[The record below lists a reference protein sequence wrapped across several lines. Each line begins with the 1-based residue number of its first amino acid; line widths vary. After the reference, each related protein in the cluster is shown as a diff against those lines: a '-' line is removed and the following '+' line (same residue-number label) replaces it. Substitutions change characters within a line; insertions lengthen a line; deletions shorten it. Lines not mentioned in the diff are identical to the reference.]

1 MTRAISKGAAWN
13 DKDYGKS
20 PVGRRRRTMKKAA
33 TLVALVM
40 VIALGSIAAQAQAML
55 KANIPFDFTVGKTH
69 LASGTYYVS
78 QAGSEVEIWYNDNGK
93 ASTMFLTIPMSN
105 LKADLSRNVLE
116 FKHYGDEYI
125 LAEVWTGQRGH
136 GVRAN
141 LEKIRLAEASSSKP
155 TLIAMQV
162 VK

>member
-1 MTRAISKGAAWN
+1 
-13 DKDYGKS
+13 
-20 PVGRRRRTMKKAA
+20 MKKAA

-40 VIALGSIAAQAQAML
+40 AIALCSVGAQAQAML

-69 LASGTYYVS
+69 LASGTYLIS
-78 QAGSEVEIWYNDNGK
+78 QAGSEVEIFYSENGK

-105 LKADLSRNVLE
+105 LKVDSSRNVLE
-116 FKHYGDEYI
+116 FKHYGGEYI

-141 LEKIRLAEASSSKP
+141 ADKLRLAKAEQPKP

>member
-1 MTRAISKGAAWN
+1 MTRAISKGAVWN
-13 DKDYGKS
+13 DKEKDKS
-20 PVGRRRRTMKKAA
+20 PTGRRRRTMKKAA

-40 VIALGSIAAQAQAML
+40 AIALCSVGAQAQAML

-69 LASGTYYVS
+69 LASGTYLVS
-78 QAGSEVEIWYNDNGK
+78 QAGSEVEIWYKDSGQG
-93 ASTMFLTIPMSN
+93 ATMFMTTPLSN
-105 LKADLSRNVLE
+105 LKAESTKYVLE
-116 FKHYGDEYI
+116 FQRYGDEYI

-136 GVRAN
+136 SVRAN
-141 LEKIRLAEASSSKP
+141 VEKIRLAKAEQPQP